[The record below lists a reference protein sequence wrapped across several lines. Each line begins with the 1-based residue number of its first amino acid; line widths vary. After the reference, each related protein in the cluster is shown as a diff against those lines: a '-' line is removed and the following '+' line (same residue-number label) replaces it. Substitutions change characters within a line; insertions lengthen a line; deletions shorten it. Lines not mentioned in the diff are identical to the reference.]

1 MTMPNNKHRVNSPLH
16 TILLLVTTVGLMTAC
31 GKAEQPKTAMPAPA
45 VSVVSVNAQPVGAYR
60 EFVARTVASKE
71 VDLKARIEG
80 ELIERHFDEGS
91 VVEQGQVLLKI
102 DPAAYQ
108 ASLDSAKADLASR
121 LAGAESAARD
131 LARGKEVAADGYIS
145 QSDLDKLITNDSQAK
160 AAVKVAEAA
169 LEKAQLNLDYTTIT
183 APFSGRIGKV
193 GYNVGTIVGPGSNAL
208 ATLTAID
215 PMYVSFQVEESD
227 FISYLQQHKNIQNPR
242 DVPID
247 ISLRLPNNSA
257 YSENGRLTYTD
268 TKIEEG
274 MGTIEMRAEFS
285 NPNGIILPGLF
296 VTLVIEGQEKEN
308 LSMVP
313 QAAVQE
319 NQQGKFVLVVGS
331 DNKVSQRIVKL
342 GRRINAMW
350 VVESGLTPDERVVI
364 EGLQKVKPGIEV
376 KAVEKRVDATTGV
389 ITDLVT
395 Q

>member
-1 MTMPNNKHRVNSPLH
+1 MTMPNIKYQVKSPLN
-16 TILLLVTTVGLMTAC
+16 TVFMMLTSISVLSAC
-31 GKAEQPKTAMPAPA
+31 GKAEQPQMASPAPA
-45 VSVVSVNAQPVGAYR
+45 VSVVSVSAQPVGAYR

-71 VDLKARIEG
+71 VSLKARVEG
-80 ELIERHFDEGS
+80 ELVERPFDEGAMI
-91 VVEQGQVLLKI
+91 EQGQILFKI

-108 ASLDSAKADLASR
+108 ASLDSAKADLTSR

-131 LARGKEVAADGYIS
+131 LKRGKEVAADGYIS
-145 QSDLDKLITNDSQAK
+145 QADLDKLLTNDSQAK

-169 LEKAQLNLDYTTIT
+169 LEKAQLNLDYTTIS
-183 APFSGRIGKV
+183 APFTGRVGKV
-193 GYNVGTIVGPGSNAL
+193 SYNVGTVVGPTSDTL
-208 ATLTAID
+208 ATLTAVD

-227 FISYLQQHKNIQNPR
+227 FISYLQQHKEIQNPQ

-247 ISLRLPNNSA
+247 ISLRLPNNSE

-268 TKIEEG
+268 TKIEAG
-274 MGTIEMRAEFS
+274 MGTIEMRAEFN

-296 VTLVIEGQEKEN
+296 VTLVIEGQDKQN
-308 LSMVP
+308 LSLVP

-319 NQQGKFVLVVGS
+319 NQQGKFVLVVGK
-331 DNKVSQRIVKL
+331 DNTVSQRIVKL

-350 VVESGLTPDERVVI
+350 VVESGLDADERVII

-376 KAVEKRVDATTGV
+376 KAVEKLVDATTGV
-389 ITDLVT
+389 ITDLVA